1 MLQRLSIQIAQV
13 RASNAYEN
21 LVNEICQ
28 IMYSLY
34 LAKEITKK
42 VYNSIMNSIKL

>member
-13 RASNAYEN
+13 RASN
-21 LVNEICQ
+21 VNEICQ

-34 LAKEITKK
+34 VAKEITKK